1 MRFETVKETDKYKVL
16 KKRSGRFAVIGA
28 NGKYINGD
36 AKRDIL
42 QAEKLVKAL
51 KSKPKAEAAEGEAQ

>member
-16 KKRSGRFAVIGA
+16 KKRSGRFAVVDAKG
-28 NGKYINGD
+28 NYINGD

-42 QAEKLVKAL
+42 QSEKLVKAM
-51 KSKPKAEAAEGEAQ
+51 KAKPKAEAAAEGEA